1 LKVEVQRW
9 ETNYNERMRFLKAG
23 VRRKTRIITERR
35 NMVKGNHGA
44 TSVFT
49 GNGNM
54 VREDTNHSGKRQE
67 QGGRRESSRKGEIW

>member
-1 LKVEVQRW
+1 
-9 ETNYNERMRFLKAG
+9 
-23 VRRKTRIITERR
+23 
-35 NMVKGNHGA
+35 MVKGNHRA